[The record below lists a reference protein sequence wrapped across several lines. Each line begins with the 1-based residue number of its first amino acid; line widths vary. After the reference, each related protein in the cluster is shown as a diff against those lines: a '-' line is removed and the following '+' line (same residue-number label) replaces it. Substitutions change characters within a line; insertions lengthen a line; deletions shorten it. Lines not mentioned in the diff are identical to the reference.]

1 MSYELFSA
9 KINALCTAH
18 GLTADEI
25 KHEDGRYIARLS
37 DGYTVTANN
46 VTSAVTFRNRN
57 HCFQARF

>member
-9 KINALCTAH
+9 KINALCAAH
-18 GLTADEI
+18 GLTAEI
-25 KHEDGRYIARLS
+25 KHEDGRHIARLS

-57 HCFQARF
+57 HCFQLRF